1 MSNQYSLDPISE
13 EARAKVL
20 ELYAQGIG
28 VETIRKQV
36 PQGANLIRRILREA
50 KFPLMKQGNQ
60 IKYKASCPENKVC
73 ITCGIEKPKE
83 AFGRCRVKKSNEAF
97 GTRSECKEC
106 RVTLERNGQ
115 LKRKYGITAKTYD
128 IMFQSQNG
136 LCASCGQPE
145 TAVTCKGKE
154 RTLVVDHDHISG
166 KVRQLIC
173 HRCNIVIGLVKE
185 NPDICELVRTYILNH
200 KEG

>member
-1 MSNQYSLDPISE
+1 MSNQFALDPISE
-13 EARAKVL
+13 EDRAKVL

-28 VETIRKQV
+28 VETIRKVV

-60 IKYKASCPENKVC
+60 IKYKASCPKNKVC
-73 ITCGIEKPKE
+73 VTCGIEKPKE
-83 AFGRCRVKKSNEAF
+83 AFSKQTGRKDGLRPQ
-97 GTRSECKEC
+97 CKEC
-106 RVTLERNGQ
+106 RIPYERNNN
-115 LKRKYGITAKTYD
+115 LRKLYGITTKTYD
-128 IMFQSQNG
+128 IMFQTQNG

-145 TAVTCKGKE
+145 TAVTWKGKE
-154 RTLVVDHDHISG
+154 RTLVVDHDHITG

-185 NPDICELVRTYILNH
+185 NPDVCELVRIYILNH